1 MAVKIIKR
9 YVGYGAGYA
18 EGRLHAPSDEL
29 RTLDGAG
36 RSLASRNRLRPGFR
50 PGRKASGR

>member
-1 MAVKIIKR
+1 MTVKIIKR
-9 YVGYGAGYA
+9 YVGYGAGNA

-36 RSLASRNRLRPGFR
+36 RSLATETG
-50 PGRKASGR
+50 